1 MAKEK
6 KILQHYTLP
15 SIWDQESSEE
25 NAATQREPQELLLVV
40 LPEDAKD
47 KVGGL

>member
-15 SIWDQESSEE
+15 SIWDQESARE
-25 NAATQREPQELLLVV
+25 NEATERQLQELLLVV
-40 LPEDAKD
+40 LPEDGKS

>member
-15 SIWDQESSEE
+15 SIWDQEPSGE
-25 NAATQREPQELLLVV
+25 NEATEREPQELLLVV